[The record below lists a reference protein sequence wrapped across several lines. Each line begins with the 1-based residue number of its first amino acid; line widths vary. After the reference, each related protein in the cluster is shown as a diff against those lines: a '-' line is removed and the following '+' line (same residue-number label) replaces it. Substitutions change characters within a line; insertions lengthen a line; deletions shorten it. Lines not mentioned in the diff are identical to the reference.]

1 MYNAVQKIQVSKNK
15 LKLLFSKKALVW
27 SKVTDV
33 YNVTKIYISINA
45 VFFNLLIIKESCKK
59 CILVCRAQ
67 LFQHW

>member
-33 YNVTKIYISINA
+33 YNVTKDLH
-45 VFFNLLIIKESCKK
+45 FK
-59 CILVCRAQ
+59 
-67 LFQHW
+67 